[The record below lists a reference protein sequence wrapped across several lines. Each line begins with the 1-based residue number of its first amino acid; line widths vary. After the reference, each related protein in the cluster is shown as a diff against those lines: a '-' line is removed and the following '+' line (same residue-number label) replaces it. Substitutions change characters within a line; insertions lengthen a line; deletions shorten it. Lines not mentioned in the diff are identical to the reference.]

1 MKRLVPIPSGIVEQM
16 KGAAET
22 GMGYQVVSVE
32 LRDGRSFGQVITS
45 EGYII
50 EVRGH
55 KDIPF
60 SPDDVESVKV
70 NHRLWNFRD
79 WSDSYGKTK
88 AATA

>member
-1 MKRLVPIPSGIVEQM
+1 
-16 KGAAET
+16 
-22 GMGYQVVSVE
+22 MGYQVVSVE

-45 EGYII
+45 EGCII

-55 KDIPF
+55 KGIPF
-60 SPDDVESVKV
+60 SAEDVAAVSV

-79 WSDSYGKTK
+79 WSDPEIKAK